1 MNTLPENLVP
11 VSQSDIDILQLGID
25 SREFVLETRED
36 VRIVATALARQAQHT
51 LLLHTEDLEP
61 AIFDNTPFLE
71 AASSLARNRR
81 DSCFRILLN
90 NGRKAIQVEHRLI
103 ELSRRLSSDIQ
114 IRRPA
119 PQYQNY
125 HKTFFLSDDAGFLY
139 RPLSSRYEGIADFNN
154 PGKVSELTRYFME
167 VWEHSEP
174 DEEMRRLH
182 L

>member
-1 MNTLPENLVP
+1 MNTLSENLVP

-114 IRRPA
+114 IRR
-119 PQYQNY
+119 
-125 HKTFFLSDDAGFLY
+125 T
-139 RPLSSRYEGIADFNN
+139 NN
-154 PGKVSELTRYFME
+154 IF
-167 VWEHSEP
+167 
-174 DEEMRRLH
+174 
-182 L
+182 